1 MKNFTNR
8 WNFVILVKMP
18 MYWINKSPPFLFSRP
33 TSRKFLYLHWRGLL
47 GAAPGPRSNISPA
60 PTQRSIQNKNC
71 FGLSGIMV
79 SKGDQENG
87 RVTSWSNEMSI
98 LLFLDYSEFRRD
110 SGPDVMFLKLK
121 KFIDFQENISH
132 VLFCPIFRDNLY
144 DQMSQ
149 SAPLWL

>member
-1 MKNFTNR
+1 
-8 WNFVILVKMP
+8 
-18 MYWINKSPPFLFSRP
+18 MYVTIFYFSYGHTRE
-33 TSRKFLYLHWRGLL
+33 
-47 GAAPGPRSNISPA
+47 GAS
-60 PTQRSIQNKNC
+60 
-71 FGLSGIMV
+71 

-110 SGPDVMFLKLK
+110 SGPDVMFLKVK

-132 VLFCPIFRDNLY
+132 VLFYPIFRDNLY

>member
-1 MKNFTNR
+1 MAGHQVPVAIYHLHQHRGQHKIKTGSA
-8 WNFVILVKMP
+8 ILVAWLQK
-18 MYWINKSPPFLFSRP
+18 
-33 TSRKFLYLHWRGLL
+33 
-47 GAAPGPRSNISPA
+47 
-60 PTQRSIQNKNC
+60 
-71 FGLSGIMV
+71 
-79 SKGDQENG
+79 ENG

-132 VLFCPIFRDNLY
+132 VPFCPIFRDNLY

>member
-1 MKNFTNR
+1 
-8 WNFVILVKMP
+8 
-18 MYWINKSPPFLFSRP
+18 
-33 TSRKFLYLHWRGLL
+33 
-47 GAAPGPRSNISPA
+47 
-60 PTQRSIQNKNC
+60 
-71 FGLSGIMV
+71 MV

-110 SGPDVMFLKLK
+110 SDPDVIFLKLK

-132 VLFCPIFRDNLY
+132 VPFCPIFRDNLY